1 MTLPPRPARA
11 ALLLVDVQGDF
22 LDPSLGELGD
32 GYPGRVARLLDVIRS
47 AGLLVVHVHS
57 LFAPD
62 RSDWMRRYRGR
73 GAIPCVR
80 GTAGAE
86 IVPEARPVDG
96 EPVVVKQSFDG
107 FLRTELA
114 EVLRSEGVEVVL
126 VAGLVTSTCVLFT
139 AASAMQ
145 LGFTV
150 AVVEDAVADDP
161 WVQKRVLSQYA
172 YMFDRTT
179 IDSALT
185 WVDAAVAASERLG
198 PLRPAKQ

>member
-1 MTLPPRPARA
+1 VTESARSARA

-32 GYPGRVARLLDVIRS
+32 GYPERVAKLLDVVRS

-62 RSDWMRRYRGR
+62 QSDWMRRYRGR

-80 GTAGAE
+80 GKEGAE
-86 IVPEARPVDG
+86 IVAEARPADG

-107 FLRTELA
+107 FLRTDLA
-114 EVLRSEGVEVVL
+114 TLLRSEEVEVLL

-161 WVQKRVLSQYA
+161 WVHERVLSQYP

-179 IDSALT
+179 IDSALA
-185 WVDAAVAASERLG
+185 WVDAAVAASAQLG
-198 PLRPAKQ
+198 PLR